1 MGVSVNASCNGDI
14 EAGRKLYWY
23 GLNDK
28 GEPITA
34 TAQGDIQFSG
44 AQFSCVSC
52 HRPSGFG
59 SSEGGYYVPPIS
71 GPIVFNPTKAD
82 RTQRFKE
89 MFQESQPSTFW
100 AQVREPRL
108 RPAYD
113 EETLARAL
121 RDGLDPNGEKLNSV
135 MPRYKIEDRDMTN
148 LIAFLR
154 TLSVETDAGVEEASI
169 HFATIITD
177 DADEAAVKA
186 MLETME
192 VFFTWMNKDTAGDL
206 DHPTFSPRYR
216 STFLHAYRRWDLH
229 VWQLSGA
236 PETWPGQLNTYYL
249 DQPVFAVISGLVRGP
264 WEPIGDFCDQKRLPC
279 LFPNTELPRLTD
291 TEYGYSFY
299 FSGGLSLEARA
310 LAVYLS
316 KLPQPPQR
324 VTQIWKRDP
333 YGETPALAFRT
344 ALKDLRPDTA
354 VVDHS
359 FVDETELESI
369 LRSPAAEST
378 QDVIVL
384 WPGEKPTTV
393 IDKIVLSNP
402 KAALIALPSNA
413 LEAAKIAFDEST
425 TARTVFTHPYELPT
439 RYHPR
444 KFRVRAWMHSRR
456 LKVTH
461 PRLQYQT
468 YYALTLVQ
476 YGLVHLLA
484 DFHRD
489 YLIELIEHEAENR
502 LNPGTH
508 PSLALGPGQRLASKG
523 AYIVALDATTKGG
536 FKALSEWIV
545 P

>member
-1 MGVSVNASCNGDI
+1 M

-23 GLNDK
+23 GLNRI
-28 GEPITA
+28 GEPISA
-34 TAQGDIQFSG
+34 TVQGDIQFSG
-44 AQFSCVSC
+44 QQFSCVSC

-59 SSEGGYYVPPIS
+59 SSEGGYYVPPIT
-71 GPIVFNPTKAD
+71 GPSVFNPAQAD
-82 RTQRFKE
+82 RVQRFKE
-89 MFQESQPSTFW
+89 MFQESQPSSFW

-113 EETLARAL
+113 DVTLARAL
-121 RDGLDPNGEKLNSV
+121 REGLDANGEKLNPV
-135 MPRYKIEDRDMTN
+135 MPRYEIDDRDMTN
-148 LIAFLR
+148 LIAFMR
-154 TLSVETDAGVEEASI
+154 ALSVETDAGVEKASI

-186 MLETME
+186 MLATME

-206 DHPTFSPRYR
+206 DRPAFSPGYR
-216 STFLHAYRRWDLH
+216 STFLHAYRHWDLH
-229 VWQLSGA
+229 VWKLSG
-236 PETWPGQLNTYYL
+236 PPDRWPSQLNDYYRER
-249 DQPVFAVISGLVRGP
+249 PVFAVISGLVRGLWAP
-264 WEPIGDFCDQKRLPC
+264 LGDFCDRQRLPC

-291 TEYGYSFY
+291 AEYGYSFY

-316 KLPQPPQR
+316 KLPSQR
-324 VTQIWKRDP
+324 VTQIWKQDP
-333 YGETPALAFRT
+333 YGETPALAFRS
-344 ALKDLRPDTA
+344 AIKDLRPDTA
-354 VVDHS
+354 VADHS
-359 FVDETELESI
+359 FADETELESI
-369 LRSPAAEST
+369 LQSLAAEST
-378 QDVIVL
+378 QEIIVL
-384 WPGEKPTTV
+384 WPGENPTTALE
-393 IDKIVLSNP
+393 KIVLSNP
-402 KAALIALPSNA
+402 KAVIIALPSNT
-413 LEAAKIAFDEST
+413 LEPAKIMFNEST
-425 TARTVFTHPYELPT
+425 TARAVFTHPYELPT
-439 RYHPR
+439 RYHSR

-456 LKVTH
+456 LKATH

-523 AYIVALDATTKGG
+523 AYIVALDPTAKGG